1 MELIPLIIGILLVPI
16 CHHFFMKLI
25 LILGTFDGKID
36 NDLLEKY
43 KVKRK

>member
-1 MELIPLIIGILLVPI
+1 MILGPLIIGILLVPI
-16 CHHFFMKLI
+16 CHYLFMKLI

-36 NDLLEKY
+36 DDLLEKY